1 MLLLLG
7 RLIYISL
14 LVAFT
19 LDANE
24 KIEDYSF
31 KNYVLD
37 NSDSLLI
44 PKSVGFIDTLS
55 NEIFSKTGFSLY
67 IAVVDKIPEN
77 LKHSV
82 IGDNFVEQD
91 MKKLYRD
98 RYKKNLT
105 KDLPQPYAVLVFM
118 REDKK
123 MDILSSTPKEYF
135 DEDKVYYEYMV
146 PLLPKEKDEALTPQ
160 LISAIMLNGYS
171 EAADMIAAHFSVKLE
186 NNMPVDESGGREF
199 VRFSMYAMLLIM
211 FGIIGIIY
219 LTRKK

>member
-1 MLLLLG
+1 M
-7 RLIYISL
+7 
-14 LVAFT
+14 VAFT

-82 IGDNFVEQD
+82 IGGDNFVEQD

-219 LTRKK
+219 QIGRAHV

>member
-1 MLLLLG
+1 MIG
-7 RLIYISL
+7 
-14 LVAFT
+14 
-19 LDANE
+19 
-24 KIEDYSF
+24 
-31 KNYVLD
+31 
-37 NSDSLLI
+37 
-44 PKSVGFIDTLS
+44 
-55 NEIFSKTGFSLY
+55 
-67 IAVVDKIPEN
+67 
-77 LKHSV
+77 
-82 IGDNFVEQD
+82 GDNFVEQD